1 MAFPGAARVL
11 AGVFG
16 GDGKITHTGM
26 DIGHGKFIQA
36 TTHDHPVIQIGPLDA
51 YWRKLLVVERRV
63 KP

>member
-1 MAFPGAARVL
+1 MVFLGPARVL
-11 AGVFG
+11 AGAFG
-16 GDGKITHTGM
+16 GDGKITHAGM
-26 DIGHGKFIQA
+26 YIGDWKFIQA

>member
-1 MAFPGAARVL
+1 MVFPGAVCVL

-26 DIGHGKFIQA
+26 YIGNWKFIQA
-36 TTHDHPVIQIGPLDA
+36 TTHDHPVIQINPLDA

>member
-1 MAFPGAARVL
+1 MAFPGATRVL

-16 GDGKITHTGM
+16 GDGKIAHTGM
-26 DIGHGKFIQA
+26 YIGDGKFIQA
-36 TTHDHPVIQIGPLDA
+36 TTHDRPVIQIGPLDA